1 MTEEIFIMSSKEVE
15 RLKIIEQA
23 INKKIKKKTA
33 ALMLG
38 IGTRQLRN
46 LTKAYKEH
54 GNKGIISKKRNR
66 ISNRSYSCDLKENI
80 LKIIRENYHDFGPT
94 LSQEYL
100 LKKHNIKIGIE
111 TLRLWMI
118 SSGLWIPK
126 KNKDKI
132 YHPPR
137 LRRENIGS
145 LIQIDG
151 SPHYWFEE
159 RGECC
164 SLLVFIDDATSR
176 IQLARFFPSETTF
189 AYFEMVKKYLL
200 KHGKPL
206 SFYSDKHSIFR
217 INKSEPES
225 GTGLSQFGRAMQD
238 LDIELIH
245 ANSPQAKGR
254 VERVF
259 NTLQNR
265 LVKWL
270 RIEGISNLASANNKI
285 DEFIEE
291 HNIKFSVQPKNKEDL
306 HRNIN
311 NFEDIK
317 NIFTV
322 QEVRKVSKN
331 KTIQYKNKIYQINV
345 PGKGYRLRQSGVIV
359 CEDSKGNITL
369 LYKNQSL
376 SYTVYDKNQHYS
388 ETVDSKVIAMKKI
401 RPKKKFTPSPN
412 HPWNIAARRCIPS
425 QKRFF

>member
-1 MTEEIFIMSSKEVE
+1 M
-15 RLKIIEQA
+15 
-23 INKKIKKKTA
+23 
-33 ALMLG
+33 
-38 IGTRQLRN
+38 
-46 LTKAYKEH
+46 
-54 GNKGIISKKRNR
+54 
-66 ISNRSYSCDLKENI
+66 
-80 LKIIRENYHDFGPT
+80 
-94 LSQEYL
+94 
-100 LKKHNIKIGIE
+100 
-111 TLRLWMI
+111 
-118 SSGLWIPK
+118 
-126 KNKDKI
+126 
-132 YHPPR
+132 
-137 LRRENIGS
+137 RRENIGS

-151 SPHYWFEE
+151 SPHHWFEE

-176 IQLARFFPSETTF
+176 IQLARFFPNETTF

-217 INKSEPES
+217 INKVEPES

-270 RIEGISNLASANNKI
+270 RIEGISDLTSANNKI
-285 DEFIEE
+285 DGFIEE

-306 HRNIN
+306 HREIN

-345 PGKGYRLRQSGVIV
+345 PGKGYRLRQAGVIV

-401 RPKKKFTPSPN
+401 LPKKKFTPSPN